1 MKKKRTGLTAAIIII
16 VLALIGGGAYWY
28 TSRTEFK
35 LGRSGYSKEQIE
47 TIKSLFSEG
56 EQTAL
61 INSPAQPDIITIAK
75 SERYQKEHFASRT
88 VLAECR

>member
-1 MKKKRTGLTAAIIII
+1 MYEHLRESNLLIYPGGPKVKKKRTGLTAAIIII

-56 EQTAL
+56 E
-61 INSPAQPDIITIAK
+61 
-75 SERYQKEHFASRT
+75 
-88 VLAECR
+88 